1 MIIKTKEMDVMIP
14 FWFFSSSQYF
24 EDLIK
29 TSLGKTGVRN
39 ETRGKMMRRNRQY
52 NAQYITKAD

>member
-1 MIIKTKEMDVMIP
+1 MDVMIP

-29 TSLGKTGVRN
+29 TSLGKTGVKN